1 MITIKNYK
9 YYFSKGV
16 YDYSNQLF
24 AKGCVGEIERY
35 GDSHYK
41 CNIKETKTKSYD
53 VNISM
58 GNDGKIFSIECQCP
72 IGSGDTLCRHMEAAL
87 IKLEEVY
94 EKEISQESSENVGNL
109 ISQYT
114 NRAISTIG
122 DKVSIVPEL
131 LFDGLSLFFRLKI
144 GAEKLYVVNNIEDLK
159 RLFDMCGTKRYGKNF
174 EFTHS
179 YGRIDQKSRRLM
191 DLAYDVFLSD
201 RYRYNYS
208 TGRASTEKQFF
219 LCGESLEKFI
229 DICQGDVLT
238 LNNRPFIIKNENA
251 PINIKLGL
259 TKAGRMTVSAKEL
272 PLIFGYAQKGYF
284 FYPDKNTI
292 YASDS
297 EYVRAAE
304 PLIIA
309 LLNGE
314 IYVSK
319 LETAAFYNSIVRRL
333 EKWITFEDNGLLED
347 VIPPQLEPK
356 LYIDVNDNGE
366 VIAHMKYKYGEKS
379 YSSRYKKNTNPFC
392 DAAGE
397 QLCEARVNEYFQPD
411 SGDRRNPYIIRS
423 EEDIFNFITTG
434 LPELA
439 DSMEVFVSERFN
451 GINVRRSVRPSVGVS
466 VSGGLLEMTF
476 SADGYSMSEL
486 AELLKSY
493 RRGSKYH
500 RFKDGSFAIVDD
512 GVRSMDVLT
521 REMNITDKAFADGS
535 VSVPMYRMLYLD
547 SLRHDENAIRIDRS
561 KNFRGAVKEFN
572 AALGDD
578 TISPLDPS
586 LESVLRDYQRTGY
599 QWLSTLGRYHM
610 GGILADDMGLGKTV
624 QAIALMLSLKRDREK
639 AQFLVICPSSLTIN
653 WANEIHRF
661 APSLSVVCLNGT
673 AAERKK
679 YFEELDNYDVVITS
693 YATVLRDIELYESRK
708 FTVQILDEAQNIK
721 NHNTQSAKAVK
732 VINSELRFALTGT
745 PIENTLAELWSIF
758 DFIMPGYL
766 HGYTYFK
773 KNYETPIVK
782 NGDEEAAKSL
792 RRLTSP
798 FILRRIKSDV
808 LTELPD
814 KTETVLYAE
823 FQGEQHKLYAANV
836 AQIRGELEG
845 LNENTDKIKIL
856 AMLTRLRQLCCDPSL
871 VYEDYTSG
879 SAKLEQ
885 CVELVKS
892 CVEAGHKILL
902 FSQFTTMLDIIS
914 ARFSEENISTYMLT
928 GKTKPRERIRL
939 VNEFNKND
947 VSVFLISLKAGGTG
961 LNLTG
966 ADIVIHY
973 DPWWNLSAENQA
985 SDRVYRIGQKKNVQI
1000 YKLITKDTIEEKI
1013 RDLQQRKADLLDTA
1027 LSDTGESNIMNM
1039 TADEVMSLL

>member
-1 MITIKNYK
+1 MITMKNYRF
-9 YYFSKGV
+9 YFPISSF
-16 YDYSNQLF
+16 DYAESLIE
-24 AKGCVGEIERY
+24 KDKVGEIERI
-35 GDSHYK
+35 GDTQYT
-41 CNIKETKTKSYD
+41 CTVNETKTKSYK
-53 VNISM
+53 VNLGIFP
-58 GNDGKIFSIECQCP
+58 DGSIFLIKCQCP
-72 IGSGDTLCRHMEAAL
+72 TSSKGMLCKHMAAAL
-87 IKLEEVY
+87 MKF
-94 EKEISQESSENVGNL
+94 EKIFDDEISEESTENVKSL

-114 NRAISTIG
+114 NRAVANIG
-122 DKVSIVPEL
+122 EKVRIVPEL
-131 LFDGLSLFFRLKI
+131 SFDGSSLFFRLKI
-144 GAEKLYVVNNIEDLK
+144 GADKLYVVSSINELK
-159 RLFDMCGTKRYGKNF
+159 RLFDMCGKKRYGKNF

-191 DLAYDVFLSD
+191 DFAYDVFLGD
-201 RYRYNYS
+201 RYNYNMRRS
-208 TGRASTEKQFF
+208 STEKQF
-219 LCGESLEKFI
+219 LLRGESLEKFL
-229 DICQGDVLT
+229 DICEGDALT
-238 LNNRPFIIKNENA
+238 LNNRTLTVKNENA
-251 PINIKLGL
+251 PITIRLGS
-259 TKAGRMTVSAKEL
+259 TKAGRMSVSAEEL
-272 PLIFGYAQKGYF
+272 PVILGYARRGYF
-284 FYPDKNTI
+284 FYPDRNTL

-297 EYVRAAE
+297 EFVRAAE
-304 PLIIA
+304 PLITA
-309 LLNGE
+309 LYSGE

-319 LETAAFYNSIVRRL
+319 KETAAFYNSIVRRL
-333 EKWITFEDNGLLED
+333 EKWVTFEDNGLLED
-347 VIPPQLEPK
+347 VVPPQLEAK
-356 LYIDVNDNGE
+356 LYIDVNDSGE
-366 VIAHMKYKYGEKS
+366 VIAHMKYQYGEKS
-379 YSSRYKKNTNPFC
+379 YSSRYRKNTNPFC

-397 QLCEARVNEYFQPD
+397 QLCEAKVGQYFRSD
-411 SGDRRNPYIIRS
+411 SGSRKNPYIIRS
-423 EEDIFNFITTG
+423 EEDIFNFVTTG

-451 GINVRRSVRPSVGVS
+451 GIKIRRPVRPSVGVS
-466 VSGGLLEMTF
+466 VSEGLLEMNF

-486 AELLKSY
+486 AELLNAY

-500 RFKDGSFAIVDD
+500 RFKDGSFAVVDD
-512 GVRSMDVLT
+512 GIRGVDVLT
-521 REMNITDKAFADGS
+521 REMNITDKAFSGGS

-547 SLRHDENAIRIDRS
+547 SLRHDENAVRIDRS
-561 KNFRGAVKEFN
+561 RNFRGAVKEFN
-572 AALGDD
+572 SALGDD

-586 LESVLRDYQRTGY
+586 LEGVLRDYQRTGY
-599 QWLSTLGRYHM
+599 RWLSTLGRYHM

-661 APSLSVVCLNGT
+661 APSLSTVCLNGT

-679 YFEELDNYDVVITS
+679 YFDELDNYDVVITS
-693 YATVLRDIELYESRK
+693 YATALRDIELYENRK

-732 VINSELRFALTGT
+732 VINAELRFALTGT

-798 FILRRIKSDV
+798 FILRRLKSDV

-836 AQIRGELEG
+836 AQMRGELEG
-845 LNENTDKIKIL
+845 LNINTDKIRIL
-856 AMLTRLRQLCCDPSL
+856 AMLMRLRQLCCDPSL
-871 VYEDYTSG
+871 VYEDYSGG

-914 ARFSEENISTYMLT
+914 ARFDEENISTYMLT
-928 GKTKPRERIRL
+928 GKTKPRDRIRL

-947 VSVFLISLKAGGTG
+947 VNVFLISLKAGGTG

-1013 RDLQQRKADLLDTA
+1013 RDLQQRKADLFDTA
-1027 LSDTGESNIMNM
+1027 LGDPGESNIMNM